1 MIILNIILGAAES
14 LMLPLCLYF
23 FMSHNARTVYRSR
36 WITLLCF
43 LVYGVGM
50 IIATMVLRNQFLICM
65 AGIGLVLIIGVC
77 SFHTSPQSLFWDVLY
92 QVVIYLCQV
101 SVIYGVITVMEI
113 QSITNMYIL
122 GNVSIGIKLLLEF
135 LATWLLIRVV
145 DGEKKAPLKWQQ
157 ILCLFFLPVISL
169 FLMLAFIEVGE
180 VYFQLYNI
188 GLVVLC
194 FVLLILLNVYVIY
207 LLGYLFRAK
216 NLENDLQVYQIQ
228 SRMQFEHYEEVEK
241 KYEDSRRVIH
251 DMKNHL
257 QAIAG
262 LYERQEIEKGEI
274 YMRDMYRMLDALG
287 EQYYTD
293 NKLLNIIL
301 NEKFRRAQQQGIRT
315 EAAIGNAELE
325 KLRDIDMTTIFSNIL
340 DNAIEAAGKCTD
352 PYINLKMDRI
362 NDFVVVRLSN
372 SSQEG
377 DDKPGHKG
385 FGMGNVQRTLQVYH
399 GTIQTQ
405 QQGQEFQTTIMFPV

>member
-1 MIILNIILGAAES
+1 MIILNIILGVAES

-23 FMSHNARTVYRSR
+23 FMSHNARTIYRPR

-43 LVYGVGM
+43 IVYGIGI
-50 IIATMVLRNQFLICM
+50 IIATMALRNQFLICM
-65 AGIGLVLIIGVC
+65 AGIGLVLIIGMC
-77 SFHTSPQSLFWDVLY
+77 SFHTSPQSLFWDMLY

-101 SVIYGVITVMEI
+101 SVIYGVIAIMKI
-113 QSITNMYIL
+113 QSISNMYIL
-122 GNVSIGIKLLLEF
+122 GNMSIGIKLLLEF
-135 LATWLLIRVV
+135 LATWLLVRVV
-145 DGEKKAPLKWQQ
+145 GGRKKAPLKWSQ
-157 ILCLFFLPVISL
+157 ILSLFCLPVISL
-169 FLMLAFIEVGE
+169 FLMLAFIEVGTL
-180 VYFQLYNI
+180 YFKLYGI
-188 GLVVLC
+188 GLVALS
-194 FVLLILLNVYVIY
+194 FLLLILLNVYFIY

-228 SRMQFEHYEEVEK
+228 NRMQFEHYEEVEK

-262 LYERQEIEKGEI
+262 LYERQELEKGEV

-301 NEKFRRAQQQGIRT
+301 NEKFCKAQQQGIRT

-325 KLRDIDMTTIFSNIL
+325 NCGIL
-340 DNAIEAAGKCTD
+340 I
-352 PYINLKMDRI
+352 
-362 NDFVVVRLSN
+362 
-372 SSQEG
+372 
-377 DDKPGHKG
+377 
-385 FGMGNVQRTLQVYH
+385 
-399 GTIQTQ
+399 
-405 QQGQEFQTTIMFPV
+405 